1 MQREELIRK
10 WLDNELDPKELE
22 LFKGLD
28 DYEDFLRISDGIQ
41 GFKSNV
47 FDTDAELRKLQKA
60 IELKN
65 QPKNWL
71 KPLIAIA
78 AAVVI
83 LFGVYQSLALQ
94 ETQVSTL
101 ASQKQELQLPDNSN
115 VFLNALSTV
124 SFNEKEWDTKR
135 EVQLQGEAFFKVEK
149 GSTFN
154 VKTATGLVTVVGT
167 QFTVKERDD
176 LFEVICYEGSVR
188 VDHLGQTLV
197 LKRGERYLN
206 IQGAPISNTQTTE
219 LNPSWI
225 NNNSSFKSIPYH
237 FVLEEFERQYDIKFV
252 ENDIDSKQLFTGSFP
267 HDDIDFALKLITL
280 PLNLKYIRNNRMI
293 TLKGEQTK

>member
-1 MQREELIRK
+1 MKREELIRK
-10 WLDNELDPKELE
+10 WLDNELEPKELE
-22 LFKGLD
+22 LFKALD
-28 DYEDFLRISDGIQ
+28 DYEDLLRISNSMQ
-41 GFKSNV
+41 SFKPDA
-47 FDTDAELRKLQKA
+47 FDTDVELNRLKKSL
-60 IELKN
+60 ELKN
-65 QPKNWL
+65 QQKNWL

-83 LFGVYQSLALQ
+83 LFGIYQSLSLQ

-101 ASQKQELQLPDNSN
+101 ASQKQEVKLPDNSN

-124 SFNEKEWDTKR
+124 SFNEKEWDTQR

-176 LFEVICYEGSVR
+176 LFEVVCYEGIVR
-188 VDHLGQTLV
+188 VDHQGQSLV
-197 LKRGERYLN
+197 LKKGERYLN
-206 IQGAPISNTQTTE
+206 IHGALTFNTQTTE

-225 NNNSSFKSIPYH
+225 DNISSFKSMPYS
-237 FVLEEFERQYDIKFV
+237 FVLAEFERQYDIKFV
-252 ENDIDSKQLFTGSFP
+252 ENDIDSQQLFTGSFP
-267 HDDIDFALKLITL
+267 HDDMDFALKSITL

-293 TLKGEQTK
+293 TLKGEQKK

>member
-10 WLDNELDPKELE
+10 WLDNELEPKELK

-28 DYEDFLRISDGIQ
+28 DYEDLLRISDGIQ
-41 GFKSNV
+41 GFKPNA
-47 FDTDAELRKLQKA
+47 FDTDAELNKLQKA

-65 QPKNWL
+65 QQKSWL

-83 LFGVYQSLALQ
+83 LFGIYHSFALQ
-94 ETQVSTL
+94 ETQVATL

-115 VFLNALSTV
+115 VSLNALSSL
-124 SFNEKEWDTKR
+124 SFNEKEWDTER

-176 LFEVICYEGSVR
+176 LFEVVCYEGVVR
-188 VDHLGQTLV
+188 VDHLGQTIV
-197 LKRGERYLN
+197 LKKGERYLK
-206 IQGAPISNTQTTE
+206 IHGMTTSKTEITE
-219 LNPSWI
+219 LNPSWVDNI
-225 NNNSSFKSIPYH
+225 SSFKSMPFN
-237 FVLEEFERQYDIKFV
+237 FVLAEFERQYDITFIEK
-252 ENDIDSKQLFTGSFP
+252 DIDSKLLFTGSFI
-267 HDDIDFALKLITL
+267 HDDMDVALKSITL